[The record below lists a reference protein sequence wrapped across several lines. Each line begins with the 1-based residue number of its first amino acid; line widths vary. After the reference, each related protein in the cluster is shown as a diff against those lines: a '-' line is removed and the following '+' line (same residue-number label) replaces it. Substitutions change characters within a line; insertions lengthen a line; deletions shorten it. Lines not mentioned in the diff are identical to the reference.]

1 MVATLTKNLKKRKV
15 GRPHIPKNQQRTK
28 QISVRFTKEELYRL
42 EEIRVKEHTAEL
54 IRKLALEAIERRKK
68 TSC

>member
-42 EEIRVKEHTAEL
+42 EEIRV
-54 IRKLALEAIERRKK
+54 ERTYCRID
-68 TSC
+68 TEIGS